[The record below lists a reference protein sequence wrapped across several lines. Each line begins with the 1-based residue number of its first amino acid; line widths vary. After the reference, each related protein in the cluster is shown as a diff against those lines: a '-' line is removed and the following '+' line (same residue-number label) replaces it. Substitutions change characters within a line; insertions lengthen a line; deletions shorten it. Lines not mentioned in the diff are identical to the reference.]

1 MKIDEG
7 VLSLERSAEID
18 PGIAEHG
25 PERRIDN
32 VFDRSY
38 CKPLGDQ
45 FGLKL
50 AEIGR
55 SDVGHQ
61 LVFEPGENVS
71 LEGLFCSHWPEIAA
85 QVAGSWCQSIRHRTS
100 APCG

>member
-32 VFDRSY
+32 VFDRFY

-55 SDVGHQ
+55 SYVGHQ
-61 LVFEPGENVS
+61 LVFGTWGECES
-71 LEGLFCSHWPEIAA
+71 
-85 QVAGSWCQSIRHRTS
+85 
-100 APCG
+100 